1 MQARSSRASTL
12 SATDTIDRVDERED
26 ITRAPTDSDLAV
38 VRLPD
43 IGDEVAG
50 YRIDALA
57 GRGGMGV
64 VYRAHHLHLERAA
77 ALKVLTADLAGNK
90 SFRAR
95 FVREAQTAARL
106 EHANIVP
113 VYDAGEYDGMLYIA
127 MKFIEGTDLGHV
139 LDTEEKL
146 NPERTVNLLSEVADA
161 LDTAHAAGMVHR
173 DVKPGNILLDGV
185 RSYLTD
191 FGLTKRVSSRT
202 ALTAAGRT
210 VGTAAYLAPEQIRG
224 QEVDGRTDVYALG
237 CVLYECLTGE
247 VPFERDSDIA
257 ILWAHLEAEPDPP
270 TVKVPELPKAVD
282 EVFARALAKRRDDRF
297 ATCGELVSALTD
309 ASGAEVHSG
318 DQTVQA
324 AYVLLASTDA
334 SARALAQATL
344 AEGRVAL
351 FAAGDV
357 ESALEES
364 EIHPPQLVFV
374 DADLPGGQALELCR
388 RLRSEPHTTTTKI
401 VLIAGRRSPLDR
413 TATAEAGVDDVLV
426 KPFSPLQLLA
436 KVRDFIPDA
445 LAG

>member
-1 MQARSSRASTL
+1 MQARSWRGSTL
-12 SATDTIDRVDERED
+12 SAADTIETVADGDD
-26 ITRAPTDSDLAV
+26 ITRAPTDSDIAV
-38 VRLPD
+38 VKLPD
-43 IGDEVAG
+43 VGDEVAG

-64 VYRAHHLHLERAA
+64 VYRVHHLHLDRTA

-106 EHANIVP
+106 EHPNIVP

-237 CVLYECLTGE
+237 CVLYECLVGE

-257 ILWAHLEAEPDPP
+257 ILWAHLEAEPDAP
-270 TVKVPELPKAVD
+270 TSRVPSLPSAVD
-282 EVFARALAKRRDDRF
+282 AVFERALAKKKDDRY
-297 ATCGELVSALTD
+297 ATCGELLTALAD
-309 ASGAEVHSG
+309 ASGTKTTPSDE
-318 DQTVQA
+318 TVQA
-324 AYVLLASTDA
+324 AYVLLASADP

-344 AEGRVAL
+344 AEGRIAL
-351 FAAGDV
+351 FAAGDLD
-357 ESALEES
+357 SAIEET

-374 DADLPGGQALELCR
+374 DSDLPDGQALELCR
-388 RLRSEPHTTTTKI
+388 RLRADPHAATAKI
-401 VLIAGRRSPLDR
+401 VLLTGRRSPVDR
-413 TATAEAGVDDVLV
+413 AAAAEAGVDDLLV
-426 KPFSPLQLLA
+426 KPFSAFQLLA

>member
-1 MQARSSRASTL
+1 M
-12 SATDTIDRVDERED
+12 DERED

-106 EHANIVP
+106 EHPNIVP
-113 VYDAGEYDGMLYIA
+113 VYDAGEYEGMLYIA

-139 LDTEEKL
+139 LDSEERL
-146 NPERTVNLLSEVADA
+146 NPERTVNLLTEVADA

-173 DVKPGNILLDGV
+173 DVKPANILLDGV

-237 CVLYECLTGE
+237 CVLYECLVGE

-257 ILWAHLEAEPDPP
+257 ILWAHLEAEPEPP
-270 TVKVPELPKAVD
+270 SARVPELPAAVD
-282 EVFARALAKRRDDRF
+282 DVFASALAKKKDDRF
-297 ATCGELVSALTD
+297 ATCGELVAALSE
-309 ASGAEVHSG
+309 ASGTAARPG
-318 DQTVQA
+318 DERVQA
-324 AYVLLASTDA
+324 AYVLIASTDA
-334 SARALAQATL
+334 SARALAQAIL

-357 ESALEES
+357 ESAMEETD
-364 EIHPPQLVFV
+364 IHPPQLVFV
-374 DADLPGGQALELCR
+374 DSDLPGGEALELCR
-388 RLRSEPHTTTTKI
+388 RLRAGEHTATTKI
-401 VLIAGRRSPLDR
+401 VLLAGRRSPVDR
-413 TATAEAGVDDVLV
+413 AAATEAGVDDLLV
-426 KPFSPLQLLA
+426 KPFSAFQLLA

>member
-1 MQARSSRASTL
+1 M
-12 SATDTIDRVDERED
+12 DERED

-38 VRLPD
+38 VKLPD
-43 IGDEVAG
+43 IGEEVAG

-106 EHANIVP
+106 EHPNIVP
-113 VYDAGEYDGMLYIA
+113 VYDAGDYDGMLYIA

-139 LDTEEKL
+139 LDSEGRL
-146 NPERTVNLLSEVADA
+146 NPERTVNLLAEVADA

-237 CVLYECLTGE
+237 CVLYECLVGE

-270 TVKVPELPKAVD
+270 TSRRPELPSAVD
-282 EVFARALAKRRDDRF
+282 DVFATALAKKKDDRF
-297 ATCGELVSALTD
+297 ATCGELVAALAD
-309 ASGAEVHSG
+309 AAGAKRAAG
-318 DQTVQA
+318 DETVQA
-324 AYVLLASTDA
+324 AYVLMASADP

-344 AEGRVAL
+344 AEGRIAL
-351 FAAGDV
+351 HAAGDL
-357 ESALEES
+357 ESAIEES
-364 EIHPPQLVFV
+364 EIRSPQLVFV
-374 DADLPGGQALELCR
+374 DSDLPGNEALELCR
-388 RLRSEPHTTTTKI
+388 RLRAAPETATAKI
-401 VLIAGRRSPLDR
+401 VLLTGRRSPVDR
-413 TATAEAGVDDVLV
+413 GAASEAGVDDLLV
-426 KPFSPLQLLA
+426 KPFSAFQLLA

>member
-1 MQARSSRASTL
+1 M
-12 SATDTIDRVDERED
+12 DERED

-38 VRLPD
+38 VKLPD
-43 IGDEVAG
+43 VGDEVAG

-64 VYRAHHLHLERAA
+64 VFRAHHLHLDRLA

-106 EHANIVP
+106 EHPNIVP
-113 VYDAGEYDGMLYIA
+113 VYDAGEYDGLLYIA

-139 LDTEEKL
+139 LDTETRL
-146 NPERTVNLLSEVADA
+146 DPERTVNLLSEVASA
-161 LDTAHAAGMVHR
+161 LDTAHAGGMVHR
-173 DVKPGNILLDGV
+173 DVKPANILLDGT

-191 FGLTKRVSSRT
+191 FGLTKRISSRT

-224 QEVDGRTDVYALG
+224 QEVDARTDVYALG

-257 ILWAHLEAEPDPP
+257 ILWAHLEAEPEPP
-270 TVKVPELPKAVD
+270 SERVPSLPSAVD
-282 EVFARALAKRRDDRF
+282 ELFASALAKRKDDRP
-297 ATCGELVSALTD
+297 ASCGELVLAL
-309 ASGAEVHSG
+309 AEAGGVAQRDG
-318 DQTVQA
+318 DEPAVQA
-324 AYVLLASTDA
+324 AFVLLASSDP

-344 AEGRVAL
+344 AEGRIAL
-351 FAAGDV
+351 FAAGDLD
-357 ESALEES
+357 SALDEAAL
-364 EIHPPQLVFV
+364 HPPQLAFV
-374 DADLPGGQALELCR
+374 DSDLADGQALELCR
-388 RLRSEPHTTTTKI
+388 RLRDTPETANAKI
-401 VLIAGRRSPLDR
+401 VVLAGRRSPLDR
-413 TATAEAGVDDVLV
+413 AAATDAGVDDILH